1 MDSAKKP
8 QKSNPRLGANLL
20 SQLLFLW
27 AVPLL
32 FKGSRKGLNSD
43 DLTVCLDKDESKVL
57 GDRLER
63 CVFSY
68 LNIN

>member
-1 MDSAKKP
+1 MDSTKKP
-8 QKSNPRLGANLL
+8 QRSNYRQGANIL

-32 FKGSRKGLNSD
+32 FKGSRKGLSTK

-57 GDRLER
+57 GDTLER
-63 CVFSY
+63 FY
-68 LNIN
+68 LVKLLK

>member
-1 MDSAKKP
+1 MDSSKKP
-8 QKSNPRLGANLL
+8 HKSNPRQGANLL
-20 SQLLFLW
+20 SQLLFIW
-27 AVPLL
+27 SVPLL
-32 FKGSRKGLNSD
+32 FKGSRKGLNTK